1 MACFKNMNYCMFG
14 LGLCDVEHEH
24 HDSMGGYFD
33 ECFEALGGKRA
44 KEIGAGDDIEG
55 GYNKWTEEL

>member
-1 MACFKNMNYCMFG
+1 MFG

-55 GYNKWTEEL
+55 GYNKWTEELW